1 MNDKLPKGAMA
12 RTVAGNTF
20 RYLFFGAARNWFR
33 NIGSIAPALGSMTL
47 LLLMAGIAG
56 LTGFA
61 INNLERVESGQAS
74 LLHVYIRDGAPSADV
89 NSLWDRL
96 AADPRIAAVDYVT
109 TGQALERA
117 QRMPGLPQLADASQ
131 SNPFPA
137 SLDVQVKNIDDV
149 AAIAAY
155 VRTDTAVDPVYPT
168 SYDKGAYQRIQAVI
182 FGVAVAGLA
191 FLAVL
196 GFVAV
201 TVTINSVRAAI
212 HSRRDEVTIMQ
223 LVGAP
228 RWMVRG
234 PFVVEGAITGA
245 LSVRQFGARQ
255 AQREGARL
263 ALGGEHP
270 GGQPRQPHF
279 LIERRRQLGPVEID
293 SAAAGAAFELLGVPA
308 AAARYRLPRNA
319 VVRIAP
325 FIRAQAAELGVG
337 GACRA
342 LRIDAQTAGRQG
354 RSGAFGRR
362 IDACRQR
369 KVARKR
375 YPAQRLQPA
384 SRCGDGQHDRTGC
397 VRG

>member
-245 LSVRQFGARQ
+245 LAG
-255 AQREGARL
+255 
-263 ALGGEHP
+263 
-270 GGQPRQPHF
+270 
-279 LIERRRQLGPVEID
+279 
-293 SAAAGAAFELLGVPA
+293 AAAGLATFALTMAGISEGAGTFVRFAPGVTVGVAAVA
-308 AAARYRLPRNA
+308 AVIVLAT
-319 VVRIAP
+319 
-325 FIRAQAAELGVG
+325 GVG
-337 GACRA
+337 LG
-342 LRIDAQTAGRQG
+342 
-354 RSGAFGRR
+354 SGSSLISVRR
-362 IDACRQR
+362 H
-369 KVARKR
+369 
-375 YPAQRLQPA
+375 LE
-384 SRCGDGQHDRTGC
+384 S
-397 VRG
+397 

>member
-1 MNDKLPKGAMA
+1 MA
-12 RTVAGNTF
+12 RVVLANTF

-33 NIGSIAPALGSMTL
+33 NLGSIAPALGSMTL
-47 LLLMAGIAG
+47 LLLMAGVAG
-56 LTGFA
+56 LSGFA
-61 INNLERVESGQAS
+61 INNLEKIESGQAS

-96 AADPRIAAVDYVT
+96 AADPRVAGVNYVT

-137 SLDVQVKNIDDV
+137 SLDVQVKSIDDV
-149 AAIAAY
+149 GAIAAF

-182 FGVAVAGLA
+182 FGIAVAGFA

-245 LSVRQFGARQ
+245 LAGSAAGLSTFGLTIAGISAGADTFTRFAPGVTFSVAAIAAVIVLATGIGLGSGSSLVSVRRHL
-255 AQREGARL
+255 E
-263 ALGGEHP
+263 
-270 GGQPRQPHF
+270 
-279 LIERRRQLGPVEID
+279 
-293 SAAAGAAFELLGVPA
+293 S
-308 AAARYRLPRNA
+308 
-319 VVRIAP
+319 
-325 FIRAQAAELGVG
+325 
-337 GACRA
+337 
-342 LRIDAQTAGRQG
+342 
-354 RSGAFGRR
+354 
-362 IDACRQR
+362 
-369 KVARKR
+369 
-375 YPAQRLQPA
+375 
-384 SRCGDGQHDRTGC
+384 
-397 VRG
+397 